1 MKKYPVVKTGAGP
14 TPAVLTDPDSA
25 ADKAKVTQG
34 EIDMRNAMA
43 YAFVV
48 IAVAPLI
55 GIWRGHMWA
64 KANGLVLRKTGTAV
78 EQTSQ
83 TA

>member
-1 MKKYPVVKTGAGP
+1 
-14 TPAVLTDPDSA
+14 
-25 ADKAKVTQG
+25 
-34 EIDMRNAMA
+34 MRNAMA
-43 YAFVV
+43 YAFIVV
-48 IAVAPLI
+48 AVAPLI

-64 KANGLVLRKTGTAV
+64 KANGLVLRNTVTAP

>member
-1 MKKYPVVKTGAGP
+1 MQANTKFTPSTQTRPPDTGE
-14 TPAVLTDPDSA
+14 SH
-25 ADKAKVTQG
+25 TQG
-34 EIDMRNAMA
+34 EIDMQNAMA
-43 YAFVV
+43 YAFIV

-64 KANGLVLRKTGTAV
+64 KSNGMVLRKAATAV
-78 EQTSQ
+78 ERTSQ

>member
-1 MKKYPVVKTGAGP
+1 MVETGASQHQTLPSTQTRPPEVGE
-14 TPAVLTDPDSA
+14 SH
-25 ADKAKVTQG
+25 TQG
-34 EIDMRNAMA
+34 EIDMQNAMA

-48 IAVAPLI
+48 VAVAPLI

-64 KANGLVLRKTGTAV
+64 KSNGLVLRKTSNAT
-78 EQTSQ
+78 EQSSQ